1 MSYGS
6 KQTPTEIRQ
15 KSQEKKVII
24 TWSTGETFEYT
35 MEYLRVKCPCAECCG
50 HTPDQA
56 KLIDGQ
62 QNVTI
67 RKISPVGH
75 YAVKFVFSD
84 NHDSGV
90 YAQGHVKVRSGD
102 LEQGSFCW
110 SKNHFFNM
118 RAREDAGFGGHPPVE
133 AVFGQEGSR
142 APSFLGHDGQEDRF
156 GYAPTRRKVKWGFPA
171 KSRFPSGM
179 LL

>member
-90 YAQGHVKVRSGD
+90 YAWDTLYDIGSNQESYWKEYLAE
-102 LEQGSFCW
+102 LE
-110 SKNHFFNM
+110 K
-118 RAREDAGFGGHPPVE
+118 AGKRRRPSVFPIKPV
-133 AVFGQEGSR
+133 
-142 APSFLGHDGQEDRF
+142 
-156 GYAPTRRKVKWGFPA
+156 
-171 KSRFPSGM
+171 
-179 LL
+179 